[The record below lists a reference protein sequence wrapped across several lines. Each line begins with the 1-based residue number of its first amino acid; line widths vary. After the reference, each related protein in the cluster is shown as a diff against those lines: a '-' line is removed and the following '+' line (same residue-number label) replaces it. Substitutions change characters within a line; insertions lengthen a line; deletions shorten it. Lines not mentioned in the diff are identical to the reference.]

1 MDSDERKVNCMICG
15 GEVEYNNE
23 STHCKCYYCGL
34 EEESYFK
41 CENGHYVCDSCHT
54 HDSLDVIRHICLNT
68 DLKNPMDLAEKMLEH
83 PKIHMFGPEHHSL
96 IPAALVAAYQNYIG
110 KKDAKQI
117 IEAIERGKKVPGGYC
132 FLCGACGGGLGV
144 GIAVSVLS
152 DATAFSPEPR
162 SHANWATAKALQVV
176 ADAGGPRCCKKSTR
190 IGMEEG
196 VSYISKLF
204 NVDWDKDIDLSI
216 KCSYSHL
223 NKECDPTCK
232 YRP

>member
-1 MDSDERKVNCMICG
+1 
-15 GEVEYNNE
+15 
-23 STHCKCYYCGL
+23 
-34 EEESYFK
+34 
-41 CENGHYVCDSCHT
+41 
-54 HDSLDVIRHICLNT
+54 
-68 DLKNPMDLAEKMLEH
+68 MDLAEKMLEH